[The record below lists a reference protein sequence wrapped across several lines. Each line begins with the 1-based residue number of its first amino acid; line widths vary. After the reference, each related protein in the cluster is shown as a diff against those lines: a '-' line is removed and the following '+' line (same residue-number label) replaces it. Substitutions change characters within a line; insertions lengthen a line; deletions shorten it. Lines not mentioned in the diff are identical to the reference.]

1 MQLSPV
7 AQPLRTR
14 SWHAALLWVPTLYL
28 AMGIPYN
35 VVQSTAAR
43 MYQSLGVGEEKI
55 ALALGWLAIA
65 WSAKPLWAGLLERL
79 GRKRTVII
87 AMQLLIAVLLLVAG
101 ALAVLLDTQTFF
113 AGSLGLLAIIAFASA
128 TQDICGDGLYLAG
141 LGRKDQARLSGVQGT
156 FWVSGKVVA
165 AGLLISAADALASR
179 EQLAT
184 STMWATVM
192 GAAGALMGALALY
205 HVFALPP
212 SPTRPLLT
220 GATSAWVDLQSTA
233 TTFLQK
239 RELWGMLS
247 FVLLYR
253 VGEGL
258 LMMSGP
264 LFLQAPV
271 ASGGVG
277 FTAGE
282 VAVIDSTYGTVA
294 SLLGGL
300 AGGAVCAKLGLR
312 RCLWFFALMLNVPH
326 ACYAVLGE
334 LAARG
339 TPLEYTLVATL
350 VSIEKAGYG
359 FGFVAN
365 MVYLMQQVAPGRSM
379 MTHYA
384 YGTALMNIVLMPTAM
399 LSGSLCSW
407 LGYRAFFWWV
417 LPVSVVSLWAAKR
430 APFPIDGAQC
440 EPLTNANG
448 VSDDLVTVDD
458 DTRLNSRQRDLKRL
472 AARASGPAMAHVMLI
487 LVADTT
493 LLGALRGNV
502 TLVPA
507 AWWGAILTTLLALK
521 ISMALRTRTAMHVAL
536 AHARDVPPG
545 EAEASTHAYEANARS
560 AWVATRVCLA
570 IDVVLFGTG
579 MALLAT

>member
-1 MQLSPV
+1 MQSSV

-14 SWHAALLWVPTLYL
+14 PWHVALMWVPTLYL
-28 AMGIPYN
+28 AMGVPFN

-55 ALALGWLAIA
+55 ALGLGWLAIA
-65 WSAKPLWAGLLERL
+65 WSAKPLWAGLLERF
-79 GRKRTVII
+79 GRKRTVIVT
-87 AMQLLIAVLLLVAG
+87 MQLLIAILLLAV
-101 ALAVLLDTQTFF
+101 AVLALVLDTQTFF
-113 AGSLGLLAIIAFASA
+113 TGSLFLLAVIAFGSA
-128 TQDICGDGLYLAG
+128 TQDICGDGLYLAS
-141 LGRKDQARLSGVQGT
+141 LGRKDQARLSGLQST
-156 FWVSGKVVA
+156 FWVSGKVIA
-165 AGLLISAADALASR
+165 AGLLISAADDLARR
-179 EQLAT
+179 EQWAAA
-184 STMWATVM
+184 TMWATVM
-192 GAAGALMGALALY
+192 GAAGALMGVLALY

-212 SPTRPLLT
+212 SPARPRLPNS
-220 GATSAWVDLQSTA
+220 TSAWVDLQSTA
-233 TTFLQK
+233 ATFLQK
-239 RELWGMLS
+239 RELWGMLA

-271 ASGGVG
+271 ASGGGG

-294 SLLGGL
+294 SLIGGL
-300 AGGAVCAKLGLR
+300 AGGGVCAKLGLR

-326 ACYAVLGE
+326 VCYAVLGE

-339 TPLEYTLVATL
+339 TPPEYAVVATL

-399 LSGSLCSW
+399 LSGSLSSW

-417 LPVSVVSLWAAKR
+417 LPVSVISFWAAKR

-448 VSDDLVTVDD
+448 VSDDLVTIDD

-507 AWWGAILTTLLALK
+507 AWWGALLTTLLALK
-521 ISMALRTRTAMHVAL
+521 LSLALRTRTAMHVVF
-536 AHARDVPPG
+536 AHARDIPPG
-545 EAEASTHAYEANARS
+545 EAAASTHAYEANARN
-560 AWVATRVCLA
+560 AWLATRVCLA
-570 IDVVLFGTG
+570 IDVLLFVTG
-579 MALLAT
+579 MALLGI